1 MSRQLA
7 RKPQNTYHHGDL
19 RDALVQAALREAEQ
33 GGPEAISLK
42 ALAKELGVSQ
52 PAPYRHFADREALLQ
67 AVTAEAFRQFN
78 AILREAIDKPSKRSK
93 LSRFAQ
99 TALDFGLRRNG
110 IYRLMFA
117 SRTMACAEK
126 DSELHVAA
134 HAALAL
140 LIESLEA
147 PAIGL
152 LRERHALQVW
162 AALHGVISLAEQGL
176 LTGQVAAI
184 TREELVEDI
193 VQETKMALTL
203 AIEKAGKAGPTNSPS
218 F

>member
-1 MSRQLA
+1 MRPKIA
-7 RKPQNTYHHGDL
+7 RKPHNTYHHGDL

-52 PAPYRHFADREALLQ
+52 PAPYRHFADRDALLQ

-78 AILREAIDKPSKRSK
+78 AILREAVAQPSTRSR

-99 TALDFGLRRNG
+99 AALDFGLKRNG

-117 SRTMACAEK
+117 SRTMANAEK

-134 HAALAL
+134 HETLGL
-140 LIESLEA
+140 LVESFEA
-147 PAIGL
+147 PAVGL
-152 LRERHALQVW
+152 LRERHAMQVW

-176 LTGQVAAI
+176 LTGEVAAI
-184 TREELVEDI
+184 TRQELVEDI
-193 VQETKMALTL
+193 VQQTKSALL
-203 AIEKAGKAGPTNSPS
+203 
-218 F
+218 

>member
-1 MSRQLA
+1 MSPQLA
-7 RKPQNTYHHGDL
+7 RKPHNTYHHGDL
-19 RDALVQAALREAEQ
+19 RDALVQAALRDAEQ

-52 PAPYRHFADREALLQ
+52 PAPYRHFADRDALLQ

-78 AILREAIDKPSKRSK
+78 AILRQAVAKPSTRSK

-99 TALDFGLRRNG
+99 AALDFGLKRNG

-117 SRTMACAEK
+117 SRTMANAEK

-134 HAALAL
+134 HETLGL
-140 LIESLEA
+140 LVESFEA
-147 PAIGL
+147 PAVGL
-152 LRERHALQVW
+152 LRERHAMQVW

-176 LTGQVAAI
+176 LTGEVAEI
-184 TREELVEDI
+184 TRQELVEDI
-193 VQETKMALTL
+193 VQQTKSALLL
-203 AIEKAGKAGPTNSPS
+203 AIEKAGAPAAR
-218 F
+218 